1 VFVAEP
7 GAEEVAGLWSAAEG
21 VCCASIGYVEVCAA
35 LARRLSAR
43 RASSGKHR
51 LDEYWAAVQSVA
63 VGDRLIVSAAELARR
78 HRLRALDA
86 VHLAAALSTKLEN
99 LSLVSWDREL
109 RRAAQ
114 AEGLAISPAELQ
126 P

>member
-1 VFVAEP
+1 
-7 GAEEVAGLWSAAEG
+7 
-21 VCCASIGYVEVCAA
+21 
-35 LARRLSAR
+35 
-43 RASSGKHR
+43 
-51 LDEYWAAVQSVA
+51 VA